1 MPKFSRRLKPSN
13 FESASR
19 ASMEIILNL
28 RSIPFILLHG
38 GEKNKEDLKKALKD
52 ALREMD
58 KDNIN
63 ISSEDLVFF

>member
-1 MPKFSRRLKPSN
+1 MPKLGRRLKPSN

-38 GEKNKEDLKKALKD
+38 GEKDKEDLRKALED
-52 ALREMD
+52 ALQKMD
-58 KDNIN
+58 KNNVSKEDR
-63 ISSEDLVFF
+63 DLVFF